1 MLSKT
6 RRSGAV
12 KLLEQSL
19 GIRFPETSSHDKSKR
34 VSYQTELDYLEEQR
48 KEKERLDALHE
59 QEYRDA
65 QKQAAEESH
74 GRGTDEASGSM
85 TDEEISKH
93 LAEHGWELVDGE
105 YRPIAEKE

>member
-1 MLSKT
+1 ML
-6 RRSGAV
+6 RW
-12 KLLEQSL
+12 
-19 GIRFPETSSHDKSKR
+19 
-34 VSYQTELDYLEEQR
+34 QT
-48 KEKERLDALHE
+48 AG
-59 QEYRDA
+59 
-65 QKQAAEESH
+65 ESH